1 VWDKEQIIAYNPDKV
16 RKIEHDGQFIK
27 MSGTHQT
34 HPSPQRTLSL
44 LQAGTSR
51 AGQAFAAKHAEAVFM
66 GAFTPS
72 QLKPKVASIRAS
84 AAEEGRDPRSIKIFV
99 GITLHVGRTPEEAQA
114 KYETA
119 LKHAD
124 YVAGLAQ
131 CSGHTGIDMSKF
143 PLDEVFKLEGVPGE
157 QCDP

>member
-1 VWDKEQIIAYNPDKV
+1 
-16 RKIEHDGQFIK
+16 